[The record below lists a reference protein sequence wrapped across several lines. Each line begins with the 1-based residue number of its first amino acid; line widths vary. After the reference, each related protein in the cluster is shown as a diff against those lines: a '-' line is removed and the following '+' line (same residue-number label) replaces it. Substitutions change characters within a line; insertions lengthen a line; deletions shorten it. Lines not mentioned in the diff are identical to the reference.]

1 MWASVVLAAA
11 RLSNVERFLSFV
23 DPDELQYGTLYSRGR
38 NDVGGVTSLLERLS
52 AATLCSGFRQLTPAA
67 LTSECGNC
75 G

>member
-1 MWASVVLAAA
+1 MLNDFLA
-11 RLSNVERFLSFV
+11 LLT
-23 DPDELQYGTLYSRGR
+23 PIELHHRTLHSRGR
-38 NDVGGVTSLLERLS
+38 NDVGGVTSVLERLS